1 MGQSLNCVNIALIKL
16 LLLNLFQLKLGV
28 HNEIDIYA
36 LFLLSG
42 LYVCMYCGSKMANLY
57 EHDAVLS
64 I

>member
-1 MGQSLNCVNIALIKL
+1 MGPSLNCVNIALIKL
-16 LLLNLFQLKLGV
+16 LLLHLFQLTLGV

-42 LYVCMYCGSKMANLY
+42 LYVYMYCDLY